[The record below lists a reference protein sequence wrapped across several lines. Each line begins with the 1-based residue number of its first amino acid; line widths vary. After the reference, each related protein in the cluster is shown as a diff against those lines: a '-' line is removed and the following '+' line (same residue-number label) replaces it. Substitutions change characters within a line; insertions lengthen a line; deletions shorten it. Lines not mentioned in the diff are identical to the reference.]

1 MAKKPIKITEVVLR
15 DAHQSLLATRMT
27 MDEMR
32 PILPEM
38 DKIPYFSVECWGVR
52 PSTAASASSM
62 TDPWERLRIL
72 RKELPHQKLQMLFR
86 GQNMLGYRP
95 YADDAVEYS

>member
-1 MAKKPIKITEVVLR
+1 MVATAIRLSRLVAVPMRWVGIPADRPASGVSLSPSKVTEVVLR

-38 DKIPYFSVECWGVR
+38 DKINYFSVECWGCLLYTSRCV
-52 PSTAASASSM
+52 
-62 TDPWERLRIL
+62 
-72 RKELPHQKLQMLFR
+72 
-86 GQNMLGYRP
+86 
-95 YADDAVEYS
+95 

>member
-1 MAKKPIKITEVVLR
+1 MTLAKKPIKITEVVLR

-38 DKIPYFSVECWGVR
+38 TLSSTSYKSPLPTASMSSVFST
-52 PSTAASASSM
+52 P
-62 TDPWERLRIL
+62 
-72 RKELPHQKLQMLFR
+72 
-86 GQNMLGYRP
+86 
-95 YADDAVEYS
+95 

>member
-32 PILPEM
+32 PNLPEM
-38 DKIPYFSVECWGVR
+38 EKNPNFSVECWAGAAR
-52 PSTAASASSM
+52 ICWATAPTLTTPSSTS
-62 TDPWERLRIL
+62 
-72 RKELPHQKLQMLFR
+72 
-86 GQNMLGYRP
+86 
-95 YADDAVEYS
+95 

>member
-32 PILPEM
+32 ALPRVNVADLCIISELQTSI
-38 DKIPYFSVECWGVR
+38 KTNKVISYLSGKTEVR
-52 PSTAASASSM
+52 EET
-62 TDPWERLRIL
+62 
-72 RKELPHQKLQMLFR
+72 K
-86 GQNMLGYRP
+86 G
-95 YADDAVEYS
+95 ADYGGTT